1 MFKKLAAVTLVG
13 LLITAGLTPANAA
26 TVKQGTA
33 CTKTGAKTTAGG
45 TKYVCGINPGTTSKK
60 LVWVT
65 TDCISA
71 NSEYLNSVKQLATF
85 TSQVANVQ
93 KQLTDS
99 IAASNDLLTLLQQ
112 QMAAAE
118 TADYVVGRDATGV
131 QQSITG
137 RQAAIDRIKELM
149 VETQAKMAKSQA
161 DSDAAAI
168 SQTDLLAKK
177 ATAQISLTQA
187 LADKAAAQ
195 SELTKVTVAKSV
207 AVTDKANAV
216 AKKMP
221 ASVIDPLTK
230 AIDSLTQAIAQR
242 SSVLKSVTNVA
253 DQWKKAVDSYQKTSD
268 LAGASISQFKTA
280 VGSYARG
287 LDNNQKAIDRITK
300 IPLDFQTKI
309 TAAQAQITS
318 LKQKLTDA
326 NTTKATLLVSVKSST
341 TQAKQLMTLTCKA
354 GL

>member
-118 TADYVVGRDATGV
+118 TADYVVGREATGV

-137 RQAAIDRIKELM
+137 RQAAIDKIKELM
-149 VETQAKMAKSQA
+149 VRR
-161 DSDAAAI
+161 
-168 SQTDLLAKK
+168 
-177 ATAQISLTQA
+177 
-187 LADKAAAQ
+187 
-195 SELTKVTVAKSV
+195 
-207 AVTDKANAV
+207 AV
-216 AKKMP
+216 
-221 ASVIDPLTK
+221 
-230 AIDSLTQAIAQR
+230 
-242 SSVLKSVTNVA
+242 
-253 DQWKKAVDSYQKTSD
+253 
-268 LAGASISQFKTA
+268 
-280 VGSYARG
+280 
-287 LDNNQKAIDRITK
+287 
-300 IPLDFQTKI
+300 
-309 TAAQAQITS
+309 
-318 LKQKLTDA
+318 
-326 NTTKATLLVSVKSST
+326 
-341 TQAKQLMTLTCKA
+341 
-354 GL
+354 